1 MQNETETETVATA
14 DTASP
19 LTASPDTVNTPRF
32 LRGGALTAW
41 NWTLR
46 VQRILLV
53 VCGAALTLLIAVQ
66 VFTRYVLGMSIF
78 GIEELASFVAVYL
91 YFLGASHGAW
101 ERGHISASLVD
112 LVLPVGR
119 ARLALSVL
127 AGLITVVLAGWM
139 SLWAWQYL
147 DYTIGRGTMS
157 LETGLPMSWVYAI
170 IPIGLSL
177 MTLYFAIELLERL
190 RRLVLGPMT
199 DEEATA

>member
-1 MQNETETETVATA
+1 MQNETETETVAA
-14 DTASP
+14 GDRASP
-19 LTASPDTVNTPRF
+19 LAASPDTVNTPRF

-46 VQRILLV
+46 LQRILLV

-66 VFTRYVLGMSIF
+66 VFTRYVLGISIF

-157 LETGLPMSWVYAI
+157 LETGLPMAWVYAI
-170 IPIGLSL
+170 IPVGLSL
-177 MTLYFAIELLERL
+177 MTLYFTVEFLERV
-190 RRLVLGPMT
+190 RRLVLGPAA
-199 DEEATA
+199 DGEAMA

>member
-1 MQNETETETVATA
+1 MQNETETETVAA
-14 DTASP
+14 GVRASP
-19 LTASPDTVNTPRF
+19 LAAAPDTVNTPRF

-66 VFTRYVLGMSIF
+66 VFTRYVLGISIF

-157 LETGLPMSWVYAI
+157 LETGLPMAWVYAI
-170 IPIGLSL
+170 KPVGLSL
-177 MTLYFAIELLERL
+177 MTLYFVVELLERL
-190 RRLVLGPMT
+190 RRLVLGPAT